1 MASLCEGRN
10 EPLGSLKANG
20 TGFKYTV
27 GTLTVATVATFAY
40 AAYDKDFRRWLGNNV
55 PYSDD
60 FLKIVLQ
67 EEGTFLEQL
76 QSVYEN
82 VKSSIYTSLFGK
94 TEETKEGKVP
104 VKIEIT
110 EEAPKKEYKPPRPV
124 FTEIADQSECPEKA
138 WKEIRVF
145 PDKGKNDDPE
155 LVAQIDKPAPEE
167 KELKKLP
174 ETHPKNLADLESK
187 ISTLAIAT
195 VAAYGDATNAI
206 KDYSKN
212 IYAII
217 DSSVQNLDPD
227 VWEKLK
233 KLIERKDEA
242 VVKAEKNAKEALQN
256 IEKMKNILKGGLDNV
271 SGEILEKAN
280 RNVERI
286 MTAVTEAKEELDEAR
301 RNARV
306 TEQYWDKVE
315 QARKFFEQELQL
327 LFPGIK
333 LSEKQLRIDE
343 GELDLFLLHAVST
356 VLYYQKELK
365 KLETITDA
373 RIRKALDKVGPGSEA
388 EVILAKITA
397 ELEKER
403 RALESEFQKKVL
415 QLRIESESDVRQQLK
430 IQAQAHTDH
439 LADAVAIK
447 QKELERHFQRIHNER
462 LEEEHAAYKMQL
474 AAMLGRLR
482 GMDDALKA
490 RAENDKHARKAQVL
504 WSACQSLHR
513 SLKTSTPGVPWQ
525 KQLRPLKGEIENVTK
540 AASEEDELVKVVL
553 DGIPPE
559 AVGRGVYT
567 EEAMRERFLKV
578 ERVARRLALL
588 PEKGG
593 SLPLY
598 LLSFLQSFLVIK
610 AINPI
615 PSSELADEPVD
626 LSKLD
631 TYDIL
636 QRARY
641 WLDRGDFSMALR
653 YMNLLKG
660 AARCIAK
667 DWMNETRILLETQQA
682 ANTLMAH
689 AAASGMMYV

>member
-1 MASLCEGRN
+1 MFRIGVKFPYHGLPRISRHNPPTLYFVPRN
-10 EPLGSLKANG
+10 YAERHAEPTKSKGG

-110 EEAPKKEYKPPRPV
+110 EEAPKKEYK
-124 FTEIADQSECPEKA
+124 
-138 WKEIRVF
+138 
-145 PDKGKNDDPE
+145 
-155 LVAQIDKPAPEE
+155 LAQIDKPAPEE